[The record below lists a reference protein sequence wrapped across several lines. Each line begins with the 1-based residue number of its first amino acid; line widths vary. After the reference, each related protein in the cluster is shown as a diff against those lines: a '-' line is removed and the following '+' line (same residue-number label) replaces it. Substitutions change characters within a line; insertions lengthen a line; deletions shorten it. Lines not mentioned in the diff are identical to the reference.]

1 MTPDFPSNRNSDQS
15 APGWASG
22 DQDDCRSWEAL
33 DVMKR
38 DRFELLSAYLDG
50 EVTADER
57 RQVECWLD
65 NDATVQKL
73 YQRLLLLRQGFQSIP
88 IPATET
94 SINVDAMVDQVV
106 RRANR
111 PSRRVVMTGG
121 AIAAI
126 VVGTVS
132 AFVLGSPTRVPQF
145 AERPDA
151 DTEIATDAEFGV
163 STEGL
168 QIALDKPIIEIPKA
182 PTADS
187 DSPSLYQPNHD
198 VR

>member
-1 MTPDFPSNRNSDQS
+1 
-15 APGWASG
+15 
-22 DQDDCRSWEAL
+22 
-33 DVMKR
+33 MKR

-57 RQVECWLD
+57 RQVETWLD

-73 YQRLLLLRQGFQSIP
+73 YQRLLLLRQGFQSIQAP
-88 IPATET
+88 VAET
-94 SINVDAMVDQVV
+94 SIDIDAMVDQVV

-111 PSRRVVMTGG
+111 PSRRLVLTGG
-121 AIAAI
+121 AIAAV

-132 AFVLGSPTRVPQF
+132 AFVFGSPTRTPQF
-145 AERPDA
+145 AERSGPDS
-151 DTEIATDAEFGV
+151 EIATDAEFGV

-187 DSPSLYQPNHD
+187 NSPSLYQPNTN

>member
-1 MTPDFPSNRNSDQS
+1 
-15 APGWASG
+15 
-22 DQDDCRSWEAL
+22 
-33 DVMKR
+33 MKR

-57 RQVECWLD
+57 RQVETWLD

-73 YQRLLLLRQGFQSIP
+73 YQRLLLLRQGFQSIQV
-88 IPATET
+88 PAAEA
-94 SINVDAMVDQVV
+94 SIDLDAMVDQVV

-111 PSRRVVMTGG
+111 PSRHLVVTGG

-132 AFVLGSPTRVPQF
+132 AFVLGSPTRIPQF
-145 AERPDA
+145 AERPET
-151 DTEIATDAEFGV
+151 DTEIASDAEFGV

-182 PTADS
+182 PTANS
-187 DSPSLYQPNHD
+187 NSPSLYQPNTT

>member
-1 MTPDFPSNRNSDQS
+1 
-15 APGWASG
+15 
-22 DQDDCRSWEAL
+22 
-33 DVMKR
+33 MKR

-57 RQVECWLD
+57 RQVETWLD

-73 YQRLLLLRQGFQSIP
+73 YQRLLLLRQGFQCIP
-88 IPATET
+88 VPAAET
-94 SINVDAMVDQVV
+94 SIDVDAMVDQVV

-111 PSRRVVMTGG
+111 PSRRLVVTGG

-132 AFVLGSPTRVPQF
+132 AFVLGSPTRMPQF

-151 DTEIATDAEFGV
+151 DTEIASDAELGV

-182 PTADS
+182 PTANS
-187 DSPSLYQPNHD
+187 NSPSLYQPNSD

>member
-15 APGWASG
+15 APGWMSG

-57 RQVECWLD
+57 RQVETWLD

-73 YQRLLLLRQGFQSIP
+73 YQRLLLLRQGFQSIQV
-88 IPATET
+88 PAAEA
-94 SINVDAMVDQVV
+94 SIDLDAMVDQVV

-111 PSRRVVMTGG
+111 PSRHLVVTGG

-132 AFVLGSPTRVPQF
+132 AFVLGSPTRIPQF
-145 AERPDA
+145 AERPET
-151 DTEIATDAEFGV
+151 DTEIASDAEFGV

-182 PTADS
+182 PTANS
-187 DSPSLYQPNHD
+187 NSPSLYQPNTT

>member
-1 MTPDFPSNRNSDQS
+1 
-15 APGWASG
+15 
-22 DQDDCRSWEAL
+22 
-33 DVMKR
+33 MKR

-57 RQVECWLD
+57 RQVETWLD
-65 NDATVQKL
+65 NDAAVQKL
-73 YQRLLLLRQGFQSIP
+73 YQRLLLLRQGFQVLSVPAAESSID
-88 IPATET
+88 
-94 SINVDAMVDQVV
+94 VDAMVDQVV

-111 PSRRVVMTGG
+111 PSRRLVLTGS
-121 AIAAI
+121 AIAAV

-132 AFVLGSPTRVPQF
+132 AFIFGAPTRAPQF
-145 AERPDA
+145 AERPDNT
-151 DTEIATDAEFGV
+151 DTELAIP
-163 STEGL
+163 TEGL

-187 DSPSLYQPNHD
+187 HSPSLYQPNDD

>member
-1 MTPDFPSNRNSDQS
+1 MTTDFPSNRNSDQTT
-15 APGWASG
+15 PGWASG

-57 RQVECWLD
+57 RQVETWLD
-65 NDATVQKL
+65 NDAAVQKL
-73 YQRLLLLRQGFQSIP
+73 YQRLLLLRQGFQVLSVPAAESSID
-88 IPATET
+88 
-94 SINVDAMVDQVV
+94 VDAMVDQVV

-111 PSRRVVMTGG
+111 PSRRLVLTGS
-121 AIAAI
+121 AIAAV

-132 AFVLGSPTRVPQF
+132 AFIFGAPTRAPQF
-145 AERPDA
+145 AERPDNT
-151 DTEIATDAEFGV
+151 DTELAIP
-163 STEGL
+163 TEGL

-187 DSPSLYQPNHD
+187 HSPSLYQPNDD